1 MYLLTDWF
9 KRHFSNPEVVF
20 LALALIAVF
29 SVIVLFGDTLG
40 PVLASIVIAYLLE
53 GIVKV
58 MERNHVPRLLAVM
71 IVFILFMLALA
82 VVIFGLMP
90 LLSNQLTSLVQEIP
104 NILTRGQE
112 VLLQLPDRYPEII
125 SAEQVNEIIFQLRRE
140 LTSWGQKLV
149 TQSLSSVV
157 GVITI
162 LLYFILMPILVFFFM
177 KDKKRIIAWLLHYLP
192 SDYKLAQKV
201 WQDVDSQI
209 ANYIRGKFWEILI
222 VWAVCF
228 FTFSFFGLQYAML
241 LGLLVGLSVLIPF
254 VGAAVVTIPVY
265 LIAWF
270 QWGWTPDFAYVAIAY
285 LVIQALDG
293 NLLVPVLFSEVVNLH
308 PVAIITA
315 ILIFGGIWGIW
326 GVFFAIPL
334 ATLVQ
339 AVLGAWPTPEASADI
354 EP

>member
-1 MYLLTDWF
+1 MYLVTDWF

-20 LALALIAVF
+20 LAFALIAVF
-29 SVIVLFGDTLG
+29 SVIVVFGSMLG
-40 PVLASIVIAYLLE
+40 PVLASVVIAYLLE
-53 GIVKV
+53 GVVKP
-58 MERNHVPRLLAVM
+58 MERHHIPRLIAVL
-71 IVFILFMLALA
+71 IVFIMFMLALA
-82 VVIFGLMP
+82 LVIFGLMP

-104 NILTRGQE
+104 NILASGQE
-112 VLLQLPDRYPEII
+112 VLLQLPERYPEVI
-125 SAEQVNEIIFQLRRE
+125 SAEQVNEIIFELRRE
-140 LTSWGQKLV
+140 LTSWGQQLV
-149 TQSLSSVV
+149 TQSLSSVL

-162 LLYFILMPILVFFFM
+162 VLYFILMPILVFFFM
-177 KDKKRIIAWLLHYLP
+177 KDKRKILAWLMSHLP
-192 SDYKLAQKV
+192 RDYSLAQQV

-222 VWAVCF
+222 IWGVCF
-228 FTFSFFGLQYAML
+228 FTFSYFGLQYAML
-241 LGLLVGLSVLIPF
+241 LGLVVGLSVLIPF

-270 QWGWTPDFAYVAIAY
+270 QWGWSPEFLYVAIAY

-293 NLLVPVLFSEVVNLH
+293 NLLVPILFSEVVNLH

-339 AVLGAWPTPEASADI
+339 AVLSAWPRPPADSASEA
-354 EP
+354 